1 MPMEFSGYTFTYE
14 TTNGNDPWPY
24 NQEKQGYDDQHASI
38 NSEGHLEIKLE
49 KVPVEGSDPLYKSSR
64 LIMMDDKEELKL
76 EKHKQISIEF
86 EGKMPKSMN
95 DDGTMESSDE
105 SNPVPLWP
113 AFWMMGTGYKNNST
127 DQPWPFCSEIDVLE
141 WAPTLG
147 NNRYSNSIHYD
158 NNGHQYLTS
167 IKTGLS
173 DLRESFHRY
182 KTVLKRDND
191 DNVTIS
197 MYFDDVLVHT
207 YNIDKTIQN
216 ELFQRV
222 DKNNSVIDSSDEKH
236 FGLLMNLALGG
247 NYTGKQGEVIHD
259 SYPNFKEA
267 TLVIK
272 SVKVEKTDLR
282 TLFFSEYAEGLSNN
296 KYLEIFNPTDEAI
309 DLSDYHALPSVG
321 NAVPTPGQHEFWNV
335 IFEEGDVI
343 QPKSGFIV
351 YHPDASQYIKDKA
364 AEIGGREH
372 LYLSN
377 GDDGYK
383 LVKGTQ
389 SSYVVLDCIGDF
401 QGDPGDGWDV
411 AGVSQ
416 ATKDHTLVRKSSVV
430 TGNTNWNASRGTNA
444 EDSEWIVKPN
454 EEWTYLGQHTMI
466 TPAEPETEPEPGTG
480 DQVPKFNTDNYTFDG
495 TTVVGDVYTFPSGAQ
510 PWAGFSNSNTDL
522 YPLTFSNAGKITFD
536 YSTES
541 DVTIRFRLEWLPYP
555 NVNPSYDTAEFTCT
569 TGSGSGEISI
579 PSQGDK
585 TFSSLLLYIVD
596 RDIPVTLTNFKIYS
610 DAAPE
615 PEPEQSSGLQVTVQ
629 VPEGTTSVRLTG
641 PWWGWDP
648 NGGPV
653 ASDNGDNTWTVT
665 FDPAPTEEMQYLWV
679 VDDVQE
685 NLVDNA
691 QNGELAAMINAGIIN
706 TDYSSYANR
715 VWILNSGNVTNNV
728 FDAAN
733 SEPEPEPEPEPELE
747 FVGEPKTTATE
758 DVLYTYTPQIS
769 YDDKKVLTMTA
780 VTLPTWLTPFYGTT
794 LRGTPTKAV
803 LDAYGTSHPVKL
815 VVTADG
821 NDPVEQ
827 EFTITIDTSN
837 TPPQFD
843 SDAPTTAT
851 EDVLYTYTPQVS
863 DPDGD
868 SLTIT
873 ADTLPGW
880 LTFDGTTLSGTP
892 TQAVLDADGTSHLV
906 KLVVSDGSDSVEQ
919 EFTITI
925 IPVND
930 APFFTS
936 NPVTTA
942 SEDVLYTYT
951 PVVNDVDSTSLTI
964 ADPVLPAWLTFENGV
979 LSGTPSLNDDKVTNI
994 ELTVSD
1000 GELSTKQ
1007 LFTIT
1012 LNYNVKTI
1020 AQAEYNK
1027 KPASGLGDSGKGFDF
1042 SVKHL
1047 IITTSTSTYN
1057 PTEYGAKTIIETNQV
1072 LPYEDGKVLVRDSRL
1087 DNANESQM
1095 QQIAAE
1101 WAIKNNHYNFHYD
1114 TSNKIIFIN
1123 ESVGSNYILKDN
1135 TMYKTGYLNKKR
1147 VEVFGD
1153 RVILKNRYAVD
1164 FVAGEE
1170 IIHEIDT
1177 QKILNTSGG
1186 LELSVVENSLPEW
1199 LVFKDGNEDDEDEH
1213 VSGTY
1218 KLIGTPIGLE
1228 NVKTYQVEINVKDG
1242 EETNKLTI
1250 NVKVGLYNDNLL
1262 ENVDLDNLKRDY
1274 ERELL

>member
-1 MPMEFSGYTFTYE
+1 MPMDFSGYTFTYE
-14 TTNGNDPWPY
+14 TTDGNQPWPY
-24 NQEKQGYDDQHASI
+24 NSEKQGYDDQHASI

-49 KVPVEGSDPLYKSSR
+49 KVPVEGSDPVYKSSR

-127 DQPWPFCSEIDVLE
+127 DQPWPFCSEIDVME

-147 NNRYSNSIHYD
+147 NNRYSNAIHYD
-158 NNGHQYLTS
+158 NNGAIYIDS
-167 IKTGLS
+167 AKEGLS
-173 DLRESFHRY
+173 DLRESFHKY

-197 MYFDDVLVHT
+197 MYLDDAHVHT
-207 YNIDKTIQN
+207 YDIDKTTQN
-216 ELFQRV
+216 EFFQRV

-247 NYTGKQGEVIHD
+247 NYTGASDKTIHE

-282 TLFFSEYAEGLSNN
+282 TLFFSEYAEGSSNN

-309 DLSDYHALPSVG
+309 DLSHYHALPAVG
-321 NAVPTPGQHEFWNV
+321 DAPNTPGEYDFWNK
-335 IFEEGDVI
+335 IFGEGDVI

-351 YHPDASQYIKDKA
+351 YHPKASQYIKDRA
-364 AEIGGREH
+364 AIGGREH

-377 GDDGYK
+377 GNDGRK
-383 LVKGTQ
+383 LVKGTEAN
-389 SSYVVLDCIGDF
+389 YVVIDCIGDF
-401 QGDPGDGWDV
+401 QGDPGSGWDV
-411 AGVSQ
+411 AGVSE
-416 ATKDHTLVRKSSVV
+416 ATKDHTLVRKSSIV
-430 TGNTNWNASRGTNA
+430 TGNTDWTASRGTNA
-444 EDSEWIVKPN
+444 EDSEWIVKPQN
-454 EEWTYLGQHTMI
+454 EWTYLGQHTMI
-466 TPAEPETEPEPGTG
+466 TPVTPEPESPFVGRWKAKPVAGSLGVGPSKGSIAYWSIDSAGVSNRAVFYDDEIVFNSDGSFNNVMGTET
-480 DQVPKFNTDNYTFDG
+480 
-495 TTVVGDVYTFPSGAQ
+495 
-510 PWAGFSNSNTDL
+510 W
-522 YPLTFSNAGKITFD
+522 I
-536 YSTES
+536 ES
-541 DVTIRFRLEWLPYP
+541 W
-555 NVNPSYDTAEFTCT
+555 
-569 TGSGSGEISI
+569 
-579 PSQGDK
+579 QGQGG
-585 TFSSLLLYIVD
+585 
-596 RDIPVTLTNFKIYS
+596 S
-610 DAAPE
+610 DAPGAPVAPHDGSNPATWEYTDGDLKLNGVGAHVGLPKAVNGGELNRTSTVPDSRSYKVTFNGNDEVNFDIEAGEGVWWRFIYVRSSE

-629 VPEGTTSVRLTG
+629 VPEGTTTVRLTG
-641 PWWGWDP
+641 PWWGWNP

-665 FDPAPTEEMQYLWV
+665 FDPVPTEDMEYLWV
-679 VDDVQE
+679 VDDVME

-691 QNGELAAMINAGIIN
+691 QNGELTDMINDGIII
-706 TDYSSYANR
+706 TDYLNYAPR

-733 SEPEPEPEPEPELE
+733 SEPEPAPEPEPELE
-747 FVGEPKTTATE
+747 FVGEPKTTAAE
-758 DVLYTYTPQIS
+758 DVLYTYTPQIR

-794 LRGTPTKAV
+794 LRGTP
-803 LDAYGTSHPVKL
+803 
-815 VVTADG
+815 
-821 NDPVEQ
+821 N
-827 EFTITIDTSN
+827 
-837 TPPQFD
+837 
-843 SDAPTTAT
+843 
-851 EDVLYTYTPQVS
+851 
-863 DPDGD
+863 
-868 SLTIT
+868 
-873 ADTLPGW
+873 
-880 LTFDGTTLSGTP
+880 
-892 TQAVLDADGTSHLV
+892 QAVLDAEGTSHLV
-906 KLVVSDGSDSVEQ
+906 KLVVSDGTASVEQ

-925 IPVND
+925 TPGND

-942 SEDVLYTYT
+942 IDNVLYTYT
-951 PVVNDVDSTSLTI
+951 PQVSDPNGDSLTI
-964 ADPVLPAWLTFENGV
+964 TADTLPNWLTFENGV

-1007 LFTIT
+1007 LFIIT

-1027 KPASGLGDSGKGFDF
+1027 KPASGLGDSGNGFDF

-1047 IITTSTSTYN
+1047 IVTASTSTYD
-1057 PTEYGAKTIIETNQV
+1057 PTWYGAETV
-1072 LPYEDGKVLVRDSRL
+1072 VVTDKVVEYEDGKVLVRDSRL
-1087 DNANESQM
+1087 DNANDSQI

-1114 TSNKIIFIN
+1114 ASNKIIFIN
-1123 ESVGSNYILKDN
+1123 ESVGSNYMLLPSTI
-1135 TMYKTGYLNKKR
+1135 YKTGYLNKKR
-1147 VEVFGD
+1147 EEVFGD

-1164 FVAGEE
+1164 FVGGEE
-1170 IIHEIDT
+1170 TIHEIDT

-1199 LVFKDGNEDDEDEH
+1199 LIFKDGNEDDEDEH

-1250 NVKVGLYNDNLL
+1250 NVKVGLYNDDLL